1 MIPPTSGEPSDRRP
15 PDRRPPVTA
24 APGRRRGRARHAAP
38 VAVGRG
44 VVLTRTLAWLV
55 LTVAGV
61 LVAVVP
67 PGGAGVRVVPPGRV
81 VAGVVLIVAGAVPV
95 ADLLIRRR
103 HELRAVAGPRPARTA
118 PAAAVLGP
126 VVTVAGCLWYRQRP
140 PGIAGPSAPV
150 LVSGVLLAVLVV
162 AQVWGLGGLWRRP
175 APGEELG
182 STGTGTGG
190 GGTGGSST
198 GGSSTGGRSTG
209 GGGGDGGG

>member
-1 MIPPTSGEPSDRRP
+1 MIPPTSGEQP
-15 PDRRPPVTA
+15 PDRQPPVTA

-95 ADLLIRRR
+95 ADLLVRRR
-103 HELRAVAGPRPARTA
+103 HDLRAVAGPRPARTA
-118 PAAAVLGP
+118 PAAALLGP

-140 PGIAGPSAPV
+140 PGISGPSAPV
-150 LVSGVLLAVLVV
+150 LVSGMLLAVLVA

-182 STGTGTGG
+182 STGTG
-190 GGTGGSST
+190 GSST
-198 GGSSTGGRSTG
+198 GGSSTGG
-209 GGGGDGGG
+209 GGGDGGG

>member
-175 APGEELG
+175 APGDEPSSTSNTGG
-182 STGTGTGG
+182 STDTGTGAGG
-190 GGTGGSST
+190 
-198 GGSSTGGRSTG
+198 TG